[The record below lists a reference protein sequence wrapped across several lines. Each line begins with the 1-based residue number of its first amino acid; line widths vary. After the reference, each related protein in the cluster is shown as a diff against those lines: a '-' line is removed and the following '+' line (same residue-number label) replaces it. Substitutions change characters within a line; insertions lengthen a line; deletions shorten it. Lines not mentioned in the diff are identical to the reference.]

1 MMLPSLQLDDLNWRA
16 MVDAIRSRIAGVSD
30 EQWTLHAPVDP
41 GVTLLELYAHLLEQR
56 VYWLDQVSDPLLTAL
71 IALLGAQP
79 RSAQAATTLLEITSA
94 NALLARGT
102 VFERREREF
111 PVRFV
116 TEQDVATLPIERID
130 VTSAFGTTRS
140 SATSQPRWAMQSL
153 TLLPADRSAADVELT
168 LWSRA
173 LPTKDQW
180 GKHLSLLIELQTS
193 ARIPGSWTTEAV
205 PDVPSPA
212 ELSWSYGVAGA
223 SSARRFAPEA
233 IVDGTQGLRRS
244 GVVRVTIP
252 EEWSAAQAPLGQLQ
266 PLRLRLRTE
275 RGSFS
280 SPPRLQRIVP
290 NVTTAAHALP
300 VSMSWEQIETQV
312 RHWLPLP
319 DLQLQLGD
327 RSPPLEDSVSLRLLG
342 RDGVW
347 REWRPTRDFARH
359 GPADPVL
366 MVDRVA
372 NCLRFG
378 DGLTA
383 RLPVLRAG
391 PGPKAELHYLAGG
404 GDVGNVGSNLS
415 WIAMRP
421 AVAEATNPVPARGG
435 RETETASEA
444 RDRVSASLYE
454 PFRAVT
460 AVDYEKLAMGARG
473 IAVARAHAASGVHPS
488 FPCVSVPGAI
498 TVFIVPEV
506 PRQEGWQDADHAVKA
521 PLPDPGMLT
530 LVARLLDER
539 RLLTTEVFVRAPV
552 YREVEVTA
560 TLAGQPLNP
569 SELTRRLREGLTTYF
584 DALTGGSEGTGW
596 PFGQPVRPSEVA
608 HVLQQL
614 VGEEAQLTHVGLRLF
629 DAKKV
634 DAPFESCV
642 DVAIGAHELIVL
654 RTLNLTLQPSPLRSG
669 GLR

>member
-16 MVDAIRSRIAGVSD
+16 MIDAIRSRIAGVSD

-71 IALLGAQP
+71 IALLGAEP

-94 NALLARGT
+94 SALISRGT

-111 PVRFV
+111 PVRF
-116 TEQDVATLPIERID
+116 ATSDDAVVLPIERID
-130 VTSAFGTTRS
+130 IASSFGTARS
-140 SATSQPRWAMQSL
+140 SAISQPRWAMQSL
-153 TLLPADRSAADVELT
+153 TLLPADRTAADVEVT

-173 LPTKDQW
+173 WPVKEQW
-180 GKHLSLLIELQTS
+180 GKHLSLFIELQAP
-193 ARIPGSWTTEAV
+193 ARIPGSWTTDAVADV
-205 PDVPSPA
+205 PDPA
-212 ELSWSYGVAGA
+212 ELAWSYGVAGT
-223 SSARRFAPEA
+223 SSAQRFASDA
-233 IVDGTQGLRRS
+233 IIDGTQRLRRS
-244 GVVRVTIP
+244 GVVRIAIP
-252 EEWSAAQAPLGQLQ
+252 EQWSAGQAPVGQLH

-275 RGSFS
+275 RSSFS
-280 SPPRLQRIVP
+280 SPPRLLRIVP
-290 NVTTAAHALP
+290 NVVAAIHAVP
-300 VSMSWEQIETQV
+300 ATMSWEEMEKQV
-312 RHWLPLP
+312 QHWLPLP
-319 DLQLQLGD
+319 DLKLALAD
-327 RSPPLEDSVSLRLLG
+327 RSPPLEDSISLRLLG
-342 RDGVW
+342 RDG
-347 REWRPTRDFARH
+347 EWRDWRATRDFARH
-359 GPADPVL
+359 GPADAVFT
-366 MVDRVA
+366 VDRVA

-391 PGPKAELHYLAGG
+391 AGPKSELHYLAGG
-404 GDVGNVGSNLS
+404 GEIGNVGNNLS

-421 AVAEATNPVPARGG
+421 AVAEAINPVPARGG
-435 RETETASEA
+435 REAETAIEA

-460 AVDYEKLAMGARG
+460 AADYEKLALSVRG
-473 IAVARAHAASGVHPS
+473 IAVARARAATGMHPS
-488 FPCVSVPGAI
+488 FPCVNVPGAI
-498 TVFIVPEV
+498 TVFLVPEV
-506 PRQEGWQDADHAVKA
+506 PRQAGWQNTDHAVKA

-530 LVARLLDER
+530 LVSRLFEER
-539 RLLTTEVFVRAPV
+539 RLLTTEVFVREPV

-560 TLAGQPLNP
+560 TLTAQPLNP
-569 SELTRRLREGLTTYF
+569 AELTQRIREGLTMYF
-584 DALTGGSEGTGW
+584 DALVGGAERTGW

-614 VGEEAQLTHVGLRLF
+614 AGDEAQLTQVGLRLF
-629 DAKKV
+629 DAKNTS
-634 DAPFESCV
+634 APFESCV

-654 RTLNLTLQPSPLRSG
+654 RALNVTLQPSTSSSG

>member
-1 MMLPSLQLDDLNWRA
+1 MMLPSLQLDDLKWRA

-56 VYWLDQVSDPLLTAL
+56 AYWLDQVSDPLLTAL
-71 IALLGAQP
+71 IALLGAEP
-79 RSAQAATTLLEITSA
+79 LSAQAATMMLEITSA
-94 NALLARGT
+94 NAVLARGT

-116 TEQDVATLPIERID
+116 TDEDVATLPIERID

-140 SATSQPRWAMQSL
+140 AASSQPRWAMQSL
-153 TLLPADRSAADVELT
+153 TLLPADRAAGNVELT

-173 LPTKDQW
+173 LPTKEQW
-180 GKHLSLLIELQTS
+180 GKHLALLVELQTP
-193 ARIPGSWTTEAV
+193 ARIPGSWSTEAV
-205 PDVPSPA
+205 ADVPTPA
-212 ELSWSYGVAGA
+212 QLTWSYGVAGA
-223 SSARRFAPEA
+223 SSSQPFAPDA
-233 IVDGTQGLRRS
+233 TVDGTQGLRRS
-244 GVVRVTIP
+244 GVVRIAIP

-266 PLRLRLRTE
+266 PLRLQLRTE
-275 RGSFS
+275 RSSFS
-280 SPPRLQRIVP
+280 SPPRLRRIVP
-290 NVTTAAHALP
+290 NVVAAAHAVP
-300 VSMSWEQIETQV
+300 VSMSWEQMEAQV

-319 DLQLQLGD
+319 GLKLQLAE

-342 RDGVW
+342 RDGEW

-359 GPADPVL
+359 GPADAVFT
-366 MVDRVA
+366 VDRIA

-378 DGLTA
+378 DGLTG
-383 RLPVLRAG
+383 RLPVLRTG
-391 PGPKAELHYLAGG
+391 PGPRAELHYLAGG
-404 GDVGNVGSNLS
+404 GDVGSVGSNLS
-415 WIAMRP
+415 WIAMHP
-421 AVAEATNPVPARGG
+421 AVAEAINPVPARGG
-435 RETETASEA
+435 RETETAAEA

-460 AVDYEKLAMGARG
+460 AADYEKLAMSSHG
-473 IAVARAHAASGVHPS
+473 IAVARARAATGVHPA
-488 FPCVSVPGAI
+488 FPCVNVPGSI

-506 PRQEGWQDADHAVKA
+506 PRHEGWQNADYSVKT

-530 LVARLLDER
+530 LVSRLFEER

-552 YREVEVTA
+552 YRAVEVA
-560 TLAGQPLNP
+560 VTLAGQPLNP
-569 SELTRRLREGLTTYF
+569 AELTQRLREGLTTYF
-584 DALTGGSEGTGW
+584 DALSGGSERTGW

-614 VGEEAQLTHVGLRLF
+614 VGDEAQLTQLGVRLY
-629 DAKKV
+629 DEKNLA
-634 DAPFESCV
+634 APFESCV

-654 RTLNLTLQPSPLRSG
+654 RALNLTLQPSLTSSG